1 MKVFNRLFQKKFNS
15 ETPMNESWNK
25 HIQPILD
32 SWKHWDNYSWVWDPF
47 YEKYPKFSEEQKAQV
62 DDALVTC
69 AFDSTHE
76 VSATKAFAIVGFLQN
91 NHLATQRLSE
101 GMTKGLRE
109 RMPTLDANSA
119 LTLDYVVA
127 FKFFGVKEAIPYI
140 EQLVLQLEERKK
152 DGSLDER
159 PSPHSFTF
167 RQILD
172 KYLSI
177 IQELKL

>member
-1 MKVFNRLFQKKFNS
+1 
-15 ETPMNESWNK
+15 MNESWNK

-32 SWKHWDNYSWVWDPF
+32 SWQHWDNYSWVWDPF
-47 YEKYPKFSEEQKAQV
+47 YEKYPKFSAEQRAQV

-76 VSATKAFAIVGFLQN
+76 VSATKAFAIAGFLQN
-91 NHLATQRLSE
+91 NNLATQRLSKL
-101 GMTKGLRE
+101 MTNGLRE
-109 RMPTLDANSA
+109 RMSTLDVNSV
-119 LTLDYVVA
+119 LTFDYVAA

-152 DGSLDER
+152 NGGLDER
-159 PSPHSFTF
+159 PSPHSYTF
-167 RQILD
+167 RQILE

-177 IQELKL
+177 IQDLKS